1 MSILR
6 SGFEA
11 FTGWITYVISDWAMQ
26 PLLTIWDYEL
36 SRLEFVA
43 VIASLIG
50 VWLGTTGKTWTWPW
64 WGFSSALYALLFV
77 QWNLYASAILQIVF
91 IVAAIW
97 GWLGWGPKGA
107 EPRTGTKKQYL
118 LIAIG
123 GVLIWVALAPL
134 LASWG
139 AAATWPDSFGLVFSV
154 IAQVIMVLE
163 FRENWALWFIVDAVY
178 SVEYFTQQLWFTA
191 VLYVLFTIIAIRGWL
206 KWGRADI
213 SAEKLQTVIA

>member
-1 MSILR
+1 MAIFHSINEVMMHSL
-6 SGFEA
+6 
-11 FTGWITYVISDWAMQ
+11 W
-26 PLLTIWDYEL
+26 TIWGSEL
-36 SRLEFVA
+36 TRLEFVA

-64 WGFSSALYALLFV
+64 WGASSALYAWLFF

-91 IVAAIW
+91 IAAAIW

-107 EPRTGTKKQYL
+107 QPRTGTKKQYL
-118 LIAIG
+118 QIG
-123 GVLIWVALAPL
+123 VTGILCWVALAPL

-154 IAQVIMVLE
+154 VAQIIMVLE

-178 SVEYFTQQLWFTA
+178 SFTYFSQQLWFTGA
-191 VLYVLFTIIAIRGWL
+191 LYVLFTAIAVRGWL
-206 KWGRADI
+206 KWGRQT
-213 SAEKLQTVIA
+213 SVGETLQTANTLL